1 MSTYTM
7 KHFSFLLLFITC
19 LATAQPATEDLKVGL
34 ILSGGGAKGMA
45 HVGVLKEIERAG
57 VRIDYIGGTSMG
69 AIIGGLYACGYT
81 ADQLEQLLVKSDLND
96 LVNDSF
102 DRDFKSFDDKE
113 DSERYAITLPLYKG
127 EIQFPISFSKG
138 QNIYNLFVQ
147 LMHDQRNIRDFSQL
161 PIPFYCM
168 ATDVDTGEKVLLD
181 KGFLP
186 LAVNASGALPTL
198 FSPVK
203 IQGRSLI
210 DGGVSDNYPIGEMLE
225 KDIDIIIGVD
235 VQSSLSTEE
244 EATSFSEI
252 LLRISSFQTEKE
264 MAPKKEKTDIYIH
277 PELSEYNLLS
287 FSDQKA
293 IIALGEQAGK
303 EASDQLVALAKQQ
316 KPTVRPIKYTP
327 TTFQLDVLSL
337 SKPKNYNYNYLKGKI
352 RLKTSSRYPFEKLR
366 GGMTN
371 LAATQ
376 NFEAFRYTLTTQN
389 GKETLS
395 LKLTETKHKAL
406 FRGSINYNDLMGAS
420 ALVNLTRRHLLLKND
435 ETSLDIIFGEYF
447 RYAFSYFIDKGRFWS
462 IGFSS
467 TLDQFETQTPFTVK
481 AVDSKTTFEASQIR
495 VFAQRTMF
503 YVQTL
508 FREEMV
514 LGAGLG
520 YQRNRLKTNVF
531 DSQKEAFL
539 FADNAGYYSALGY
552 LKIDTRDDAFYPK
565 RGGFFDGSMEYYY
578 GVKSFD
584 HQIDFSPFVIGK
596 AQMGATFPLGKKQT
610 LSLNTMGAF
619 TIGSPTVSTFDFRLG
634 GYGNAPVLNY
644 HPFVGLTQH
653 HVGGDSFIKGEII
666 VDYEFIPKHHAR
678 LLMHAGIIKDDIF
691 NSSDW
696 INTPDYFGTALAY
709 GLETFS
715 GPVEFIAAYSPQIKR
730 MVYHI
735 SLGWRF

>member
-1 MSTYTM
+1 M
-7 KHFSFLLLFITC
+7 KQLSFLFLFITAI
-19 LATAQPATEDLKVGL
+19 ATAQHATEDLKVGL

-69 AIIGGLYACGYT
+69 AIVGGLYACGYS
-81 ADQLEQLLVKSDLND
+81 AIQLEQLLIESDLNA
-96 LVNDSF
+96 LINDSF

-113 DSERYAITLPLYKG
+113 DSERYAITLPLLKG
-127 EIQFPISFSKG
+127 KIQFPISFSKG

-147 LMHDQRNIRDFSQL
+147 LMHDQRNIQDFSQL
-161 PIPFYCM
+161 PTPFYCM

-186 LAVNASGALPTL
+186 LAVNASSALPTL

-203 IQGRSLI
+203 IGNRSLI
-210 DGGVSDNYPIGEMLE
+210 DGGVSDNYPIEEMLE
-225 KDIDIIIGVD
+225 KDIDVIIGVD
-235 VQSSLSTEE
+235 VQPSLNKEE

-277 PELSEYNLLS
+277 PKLSEYNLFS
-287 FSDQKA
+287 FSDQQA
-293 IIALGEQAGK
+293 IIALGTQAAK
-303 EASDQLVALAKQQ
+303 DVEVQLVALANKQQ
-316 KPTVRPIKYTP
+316 SKARQVKNIPTS
-327 TTFQLDVLSL
+327 FQLDVLSL

-352 RLKTSSRYPFEKLR
+352 RLEASSHYPFKKLH

-376 NFEAFRYTLTTQN
+376 NFEAFRYSLTTQN

-395 LKLTETKHKAL
+395 LKLTETKHKSL

-435 ETSLDIIFGEYF
+435 EASLDIIFGEYF

-462 IGFSS
+462 IGLSS
-467 TLDQFETQTPFTVK
+467 TLDQFETQTPFVVRS
-481 AVDSKTTFEASQIR
+481 VDSKTTFEASQIN
-495 VFAQRTMF
+495 VFSQRSMF

-531 DSQKEAFL
+531 DSQNNML
-539 FADNAGYYSALGY
+539 LYADDAGYYSALGY
-552 LKIDTRDDAFYPK
+552 LKIDTRDDAFFPK

-578 GVKSFD
+578 GVNSFD
-584 HQIDFSPFVIGK
+584 HEINFSPFVIGK
-596 AQMGATFPLGKKQT
+596 AQMGVTMPLRKKWT
-610 LSLNTMGAF
+610 LSLNTMGGF
-619 TIGSPTVSTFDFRLG
+619 TVGSANVSTFDFRLG

-644 HPFVGLTQH
+644 QPFVGLTQH
-653 HVGGDSFIKGEII
+653 QVGGDSFIKGEII

-678 LLMHAGIIKDDIF
+678 LLVHTGIIADDIF
-691 NSSDW
+691 QSDDW

-715 GPVEFIAAYSPQIKR
+715 GPIEFIAAYSPQIKR
-730 MVYHI
+730 MAYHI